1 MEIAAEGERDEMLH
15 LLAEFTEMPDHI
27 KLYHLSRLMYKGEE
41 KANEEEEFRKTLSSL
56 SVELVSVQSIGMLCF
71 FR

>member
-1 MEIAAEGERDEMLH
+1 MLH

-27 KLYHLSRLMYKGEE
+27 KLNHLSRLMYKGEE

-56 SVELVSVQSIGMLCF
+56 SVELVSVQSIGMLYF
-71 FR
+71 VR

>member
-1 MEIAAEGERDEMLH
+1 MEIAAEGEKDEMLH

-41 KANEEEEFRKTLSSL
+41 KANEEFRKTLSSL
-56 SVELVSVQSIGMLCF
+56 SVELVSIQSIGMLCF
-71 FR
+71 VR